1 MFLSKMRGMRRGL
14 LPLALGS
21 IWIAPGALAQD
32 RSALPPGA
40 VVQPMANGAGTDLNR
55 YLTTLAQ
62 NPRNV
67 EALNG
72 AGTAALDMGDANAA
86 FNFFTRALDADPS
99 SARAKAGMAQ
109 ALVRQERASEA
120 LPLFAEAVQMGVPE
134 AEIAADRGLAWDT
147 LGFPARAQADYA
159 VALRGEDDPE
169 VRRRL
174 ALSLAISG
182 QRDEALRVID
192 PQLRTNDRAGW
203 RTQAFI
209 LALTGD
215 ATGAGQTARQMM
227 PGAADQLAPF
237 FQRLA
242 SLSPSQKALAV
253 NFGHFP
259 SDGRAQ
265 TYAQAD
271 SVADPGAIAM
281 ARGSVPMGRTRIH
294 SNRPVS
300 PLEAA
305 AVRRRPDADQSALS
319 AQIRPAPARVADA
332 APRRQ
337 YSAPS
342 FLEAA
347 SAGEGGPQPQRYA
360 AAAAQQGSSAPAWPT
375 PVLDERQNTYPSHPA
390 VPPSPPVTMPR
401 RAPNEY
407 QPQNNPQ
414 SPGFTLVPQGRPLGR
429 PANVQPQPQ
438 TSFDAVT
445 SAVNAL
451 KDEEANEGAAPAEET
466 PPVRSQP
473 TRSAPVRRAQAPSTR
488 RPQQTPAQA
497 NPSRA
502 WVQVA
507 TGSNRAGMIFTYG
520 QFRRRA
526 GALLSGRAP
535 YMATN
540 RLLIGPFPNEA
551 AASSVARQLSARGV
565 SSHSWTS
572 DAGQRIDQLQAAA
585 DDDTPATTRTRTAAN
600 ERSSGTR
607 NGRGSSGRSERS
619 NSSRNERSA
628 SNGSSRIRNER
639 NGTSSRSERSASNGS
654 GRNRNGSSNSRSGN
668 NRNERSASSG
678 NSRNERNGSGRN
690 GRNGTSN
697 SRTANVSTGRNGGS
711 SSRNGTRNSRTPA
724 TATARSTR
732 GGSSGKPRSSS
743 RRGR

>member
-1 MFLSKMRGMRRGL
+1 MRRGL

-32 RSALPPGA
+32 RSGLPPGA
-40 VVQPMANGAGTDLNR
+40 VVQPMGDTAGSELNR
-55 YLTTLAQ
+55 NLTALAQ
-62 NPRNV
+62 NPRSV

-72 AGTAALDMGDANAA
+72 AGAAALDMGDPNAA
-86 FNFFTRALDADPS
+86 LNFFTRALDADPS

-120 LPLFAEAVQMGVPE
+120 LPLFTEAVRMGVPE

-159 VALRGEDDPE
+159 LALRREDDPE

-174 ALSLAISG
+174 ALSLAITG
-182 QRDEALRVID
+182 QRAEALRMID
-192 PQLRTNDRAGW
+192 PQLRVNDRAGW

-215 ATGAGQTARQMM
+215 PAGAGQTARQMM

-242 SLSPSQKALAV
+242 ALSPSQKALAV
-253 NFGHFP
+253 HFGHFP

-265 TYAQAD
+265 NYAQAD
-271 SVADPGAIAM
+271 SAADPGALAM
-281 ARGSVPMGRTRIH
+281 ARGSVPMGQARVR
-294 SNRPVS
+294 SREVS
-300 PLEAA
+300 PLDFA
-305 AVRRRPDADQSALS
+305 AVRRRPDADQATLS
-319 AQIRPAPARVADA
+319 AQVRPAPARSAAA

-337 YSAPS
+337 YSPSVAS
-342 FLEAA
+342 FLEGA
-347 SAGEGGPQPQRYA
+347 STGEGGPPPQRYA
-360 AAAAQQGSSAPAWPT
+360 STQPGGSAPAWPT
-375 PVLDERQNTYPSHPA
+375 PVLDERQNNYPSHPPA
-390 VPPSPPVTMPR
+390 PPPPPPMSFPQ
-401 RAPNEY
+401 RAPNQY

-414 SPGFTLVPQGRPLGR
+414 SPGFTLVPQGRPLGH
-429 PANVQPQPQ
+429 PAIVQPEPQ
-438 TSFDAVT
+438 TSFDAVR

-451 KDEEANEGAAPAEET
+451 KDEAASEGTDPAEDAA

-473 TRSAPVRRAQAPSTR
+473 VRSAPVRQAQAPASR
-488 RPQQTPAQA
+488 RQTPVQA

-507 TGSNRAGMIFTYG
+507 TGSNRAGLIFTYG

-535 YMATN
+535 YSAPN
-540 RLLIGPFPNEA
+540 RLLVGPFPNEA
-551 AASSVARQLSARGV
+551 AASSFARQLSARGV
-565 SSHSWTS
+565 PSHSWTS

-585 DDDTPATTRTRTAAN
+585 SSDDSPTPTRTRTAAS

-607 NGRGSSGRSERS
+607 NGRGSSGSRSERTS
-619 NSSRNERSA
+619 ASSRSERNTGNGSSRNRHGTSSRDEQSASNGRGRHGASSSRSGTSRNERSAGNSSRNER
-628 SNGSSRIRNER
+628 NGNGR
-639 NGTSSRSERSASNGS
+639 NG
-654 GRNRNGSSNSRSGN
+654 RSG
-668 NRNERSASSG
+668 SG
-678 NSRNERNGSGRN
+678 NSRTASAGTSHDRSGSGH
-690 GRNGTSN
+690 SD
-697 SRTANVSTGRNGGS
+697 
-711 SSRNGTRNSRTPA
+711 TRNSRSSA
-724 TATARSTR
+724 TTSARSSR
-732 GGSSGKPRSSS
+732 GGSGGQSRSSS